1 MRGHVYSLG
10 KKINP
15 KTGKREG
22 PPYGFVIELGE
33 QPAQVCPVCA
43 DKRGGRRLYW
53 IEGKPLA
60 KCPKC
65 SGEMENVRERRQFT
79 KSGFLLKGEAD
90 RAMRDQLGKREEGTY
105 QEPTNL
111 TVGEFLRDRWLPDI
125 ESSIAPST
133 FASYTH
139 DVNAYLVPQ
148 IGHMRLRHLDPGH
161 VNKMYRDLA
170 QTKCKYRAGLLSAST
185 RRGIHATLRRALR
198 DAVRWGLVPGNVA
211 ALADPPRVR
220 RHSHQMRVWTREQL
234 RTFLAAVV
242 DDRLFALW
250 RLYATTGMRRG
261 EALGLQWRHI
271 DLDKARIS
279 VQQARVTVG
288 YKVILRTSKTGPGRM
303 LPVGANTVDAL
314 KAWRDVQADELLDL
328 GVSQGPDTFVF
339 TDKAGEP
346 LHPDRVTKMFEEHHV
361 AISAEIAKRHKE
373 SGAEGDPPA
382 FPRIRLHDVRHT
394 YATLG
399 LLEGVHAKVMSERL
413 GHANIMITLDTYS
426 HVLSGMQESA
436 AELIEASIDAD

>member
-10 KKINP
+10 EKVNA

-22 PPYGFVIELGE
+22 PPYGFCIELGD
-33 QPAQVCPVCA
+33 QPAQVCPACTE
-43 DKRGGRRLYW
+43 KNGRRRLHW
-53 IEGKPLA
+53 IDGKPKA

-65 SGEMENVRERRQFT
+65 GGELEQVSERRQHT
-79 KSGFLLKGEAD
+79 KSGFALKGEAD
-90 RAMRDQLGKREEGTY
+90 KAMRDQLGKREDGTY

-111 TVGEFLRDRWLPDI
+111 TVGEFLRERWLPDI
-125 ESSIAPST
+125 EGSIAAST
-133 FASYTH
+133 FVSYTT
-139 DVNAYLVPQ
+139 DVNAYLVPR
-148 IGHMRLRHLDPGH
+148 IGHVRLRQLDPGH
-161 VNKMYRDLA
+161 VNKMYRELA
-170 QTKCKYRAGLLSAST
+170 QTKCEHRAGLLSAST

-198 DAVRWGLVPGNVA
+198 DAVRWGLVQRNVA
-211 ALADPPRVR
+211 ALADPPCVQ
-220 RHSHQMRVWTREQL
+220 RHSHEMKVWTREQL
-234 RTFLAAVV
+234 RTFLGAVA

-250 RLYATTGMRRG
+250 RVYATTGMRRG
-261 EALGLQWRHI
+261 EALGLQWRHV
-271 DLDKARIS
+271 DLEKSRLS

-303 LPVGANTVDAL
+303 LPVGAKTVDAL
-314 KAWRDVQADELLDL
+314 TAWRDAQADELLDL

-346 LHPDRVTKMFEEHHV
+346 LHPDRVTKMFEEHHAAIV
-361 AISAEIAKRHKE
+361 ADIAKRHEE
-373 SGAEGDPPA
+373 SGAEGEPPA

-436 AELIEASIDAD
+436 AELIEAALDAD